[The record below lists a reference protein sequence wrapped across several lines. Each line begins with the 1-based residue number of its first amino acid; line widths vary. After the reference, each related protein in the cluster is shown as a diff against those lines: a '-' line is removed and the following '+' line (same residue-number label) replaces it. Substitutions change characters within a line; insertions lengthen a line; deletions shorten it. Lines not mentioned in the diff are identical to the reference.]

1 MPVHLAAGNRLEILN
16 DERVSTFNNLPIVI
30 SRANGLT
37 LTGKGLT
44 KSQRILSAAGES
56 MERQAMLAD
65 TWVREFSSTKEHAV
79 TGRDFIHP
87 LSLGVDFASDRPIGV
102 HDFDDEMT
110 VAWCAFE
117 SASVPPKSVLIHM
130 THSADEQAFYRPS
143 SNGYAFHTDQNLSE
157 ENARSELIE
166 RDAFI
171 GWWYGFYGANATPSP
186 PDSLAQVRLWLSEQ
200 GWELDILSI
209 PSPLEGE
216 VVLGIARRRDGGII
230 CATAYSKDEPKALES
245 VSAEI
250 IQTIEAWNLK
260 VALGLPLV
268 DDLSLFLQPKNAA
281 AVESVIARSLRRTKQ
296 LRNGNRPPLPNFR
309 PRFFRRTAPIRGGF
323 VSQMVSPEALP
334 FALPGKGR
342 RMNHPIVRSW
352 LEAEPGRMPIPEG
365 PHPLG

>member
-1 MPVHLAAGNRLEILN
+1 MPDRLAKAHRLEFLN
-16 DERVSTFNNLPIVI
+16 DERVSTYNNLPIVI

-56 MERQAMLAD
+56 MERQTMLAD
-65 TWVREFSSTKEHAV
+65 TWTRELSSTKEHAV
-79 TGRDFIHP
+79 IGRDFVHP
-87 LSLGVDFASDRPIGV
+87 LSLGIDFVSDRPSGV
-102 HDFDDEMT
+102 HDFDDEMI

-117 SASVPPKSVLIHM
+117 SDSVPAKSVLIHM
-130 THSADEQAFYRPS
+130 THLEGEQAFYRPS
-143 SNGYAFHTDQNLSE
+143 SNGYAFHSNPDLSE

-171 GWWYGFYGANATPSP
+171 RWWYGFYGANAAPSP
-186 PDSLAQVRLWLSEQ
+186 ADSLAPVRLWLSQQ
-200 GWELDILSI
+200 GWELDILGI

-216 VVLGIARRRDGGII
+216 VVLGIARRRDGGIV
-230 CATAYSKDEPKALES
+230 CATAYSKDEAKALES

-260 VALGLPLV
+260 AALGLPV
-268 DDLSLFLQPKNAA
+268 HDDLSVFLQPKNAA
-281 AVESVIARSLRRTKQ
+281 VLESVIAQSLRRTEQ
-296 LRNGNRPPLPNFR
+296 LWNGNRPPLPGFR
-309 PRFFRRTAPIRGGF
+309 PRFFKRTAAIRGGF
-323 VSQMVSPEALP
+323 VSQVVSPEALP

-342 RMNHPIVRSW
+342 RLNHPIVRSW
-352 LEAEPGRMPIPEG
+352 LEAEPGRMTIPEG